1 MWRLVAVVV
10 ASGRPLAGLGDESPP
25 PLGLALPGYPRESPG
40 KADTGSDTP
49 VRTARTAG
57 SEQRGSPAGGR
68 SRRTRAGHSWERTGR
83 RTMEP
88 NRLLSPNPMNPTRM
102 GRPSLGSPRAAQNA
116 TAAAYNPGGTSI
128 GRHLP
133 LAGENTPIRG
143 TNRHTQRGWK
153 PKDCPFSQLHR
164 QFVRSPVATPG
175 TRYRRNRADT
185 DGSPIPAPAS
195 GTLPA
200 PG

>member
-1 MWRLVAVVV
+1 
-10 ASGRPLAGLGDESPP
+10 
-25 PLGLALPGYPRESPG
+25 
-40 KADTGSDTP
+40 
-49 VRTARTAG
+49 
-57 SEQRGSPAGGR
+57 
-68 SRRTRAGHSWERTGR
+68 
-83 RTMEP
+83 MEP

-200 PG
+200 PGWAGIAGICPIPAITGLGGSVVGIAAPGQRSIPGSLPVLGSGLLPLWAYDSNRMMLTRCHTDPACS